1 MDAYGV
7 KSMSDKRNAYCL
19 RKKEIS
25 YFIAYFLMAFS
36 NIVIANSYLFGK
48 NRYAICG
55 FVQYIAC
62 ALFIVAFCTGKYKL
76 KDIILRGIIG
86 IIVVIITI
94 NLHNIEFG
102 VYSLV
107 VIASLNID
115 SKRIVK
121 LSAISNIFFVSLV
134 AFSAVIGFIP
144 NDVYIHEGKK
154 AYALGFAYYSNIPYI
169 LLVALLAFFW
179 LANSR
184 KKENII
190 LLTSIPLQI
199 LIYKISTTRL
209 VLAIYS
215 IFIVTVI
222 LSRILNSNR
231 KHKILMFF
239 STIMFP
245 CAAIMTFFVSIYYAK
260 NGFFMSLN
268 KLLNNRLEFN
278 ARAFITYK
286 ISIIGEKIITSNE
299 GFDAN
304 YVNRYFY
311 VDSGYVYSLISYGIV
326 FFIILMV
333 LYSLLSRKAIRDN
346 DIKLAIWCFII
357 CLFSVINNIMFKI
370 SINPLPILALN
381 AVTNWN
387 KE

>member
-1 MDAYGV
+1 M
-7 KSMSDKRNAYCL
+7 
-19 RKKEIS
+19 
-25 YFIAYFLMAFS
+25 
-36 NIVIANSYLFGK
+36 
-48 NRYAICG
+48 
-55 FVQYIAC
+55 
-62 ALFIVAFCTGKYKL
+62 
-76 KDIILRGIIG
+76 
-86 IIVVIITI
+86 
-94 NLHNIEFG
+94 
-102 VYSLV
+102 
-107 VIASLNID
+107 
-115 SKRIVK
+115 
-121 LSAISNIFFVSLV
+121 

>member
-1 MDAYGV
+1 M
-7 KSMSDKRNAYCL
+7 
-19 RKKEIS
+19 
-25 YFIAYFLMAFS
+25 
-36 NIVIANSYLFGK
+36 
-48 NRYAICG
+48 
-55 FVQYIAC
+55 
-62 ALFIVAFCTGKYKL
+62 
-76 KDIILRGIIG
+76 
-86 IIVVIITI
+86 
-94 NLHNIEFG
+94 
-102 VYSLV
+102 
-107 VIASLNID
+107 
-115 SKRIVK
+115 
-121 LSAISNIFFVSLV
+121 
-134 AFSAVIGFIP
+134 
-144 NDVYIHEGKK
+144 
-154 AYALGFAYYSNIPYI
+154 
-169 LLVALLAFFW
+169 
-179 LANSR
+179 ANSR

-215 IFIVTVI
+215 IFIVTVV

-245 CAAIMTFFVSIYYAK
+245 CAVIMTFFVSIYYAK

-299 GFDAN
+299 GVDAN
-304 YVNRYFY
+304 YVNHYFY
-311 VDSGYVYSLISYGIV
+311 VDSGYVYSLISYGIG

>member
-1 MDAYGV
+1 M
-7 KSMSDKRNAYCL
+7 
-19 RKKEIS
+19 
-25 YFIAYFLMAFS
+25 
-36 NIVIANSYLFGK
+36 
-48 NRYAICG
+48 
-55 FVQYIAC
+55 
-62 ALFIVAFCTGKYKL
+62 
-76 KDIILRGIIG
+76 
-86 IIVVIITI
+86 
-94 NLHNIEFG
+94 
-102 VYSLV
+102 
-107 VIASLNID
+107 
-115 SKRIVK
+115 
-121 LSAISNIFFVSLV
+121 
-134 AFSAVIGFIP
+134 
-144 NDVYIHEGKK
+144 
-154 AYALGFAYYSNIPYI
+154 
-169 LLVALLAFFW
+169 
-179 LANSR
+179 ANSR

-231 KHKILMFF
+231 KHKILMLF